1 MNDLPCREATFKKRI
16 GMWNADREM
25 RQGKRPIRS
34 APFKAL
40 QIVGAARRPG
50 AQDHAPGQNG
60 NNDLKFGQNRT

>member
-1 MNDLPCREATFKKRI
+1 
-16 GMWNADREM
+16 MWNADREM

-40 QIVGAARRPG
+40 QIVGAARHPG